1 MVSGPQYSADYKIG
15 YLDSSQ
21 VELDGTWTYGVDGE
35 KNYRTKRVYH
45 IHHFQLLSYYTFL
58 WTDFLKDT
66 EKEEEVL
73 FRRIKIPKIEILPDT
88 ALVVPEISQESP

>member
-1 MVSGPQYSADYKIG
+1 VYNPDNPPNMIG

-21 VELDGTWTYGVDGE
+21 VALDGTWTYGIEGE

-45 IHHFQLLSYYTFL
+45 IHHFQILSYFTFL

-66 EKEEEVL
+66 EKEEEVI
-73 FRRIKIPKIEILPDT
+73 FRRIDLPIVIDISDTTQIPIEET
-88 ALVVPEISQESP
+88 R